1 MCSAHS
7 SLLSEKCPKTCG
19 MCNEVKPCIPP
30 PTKSP
35 TMSPTVPTNS
45 PTKSPTKSPTYKCPQ
60 GFEEY
65 RDKCVTCE
73 RGKYGNTVGGCSD
86 CPPGKYQPAE
96 GQKKC
101 FNCYEGSY
109 SYSSKM
115 TMCTPCSIGKTSTEG
130 SSSCTDCPE
139 NYYGSTNGQISYC
152 SKCSSDRPS
161 TCGKTGSTSFSS
173 CSLPKDSCIQCGY
186 NTEYENHKCC
196 GAYSNQVKSWK
207 KVNGCSQCRT
217 ELLCK

>member
-1 MCSAHS
+1 MDVTTELLKQNQTYSAS
-7 SLLSEKCPKTCG
+7 D
-19 MCNEVKPCIPP
+19 N
-30 PTKSP
+30 
-35 TMSPTVPTNS
+35 TN
-45 PTKSPTKSPTYKCPQ
+45 PD
-60 GFEEY
+60 
-65 RDKCVTCE
+65 R
-73 RGKYGNTVGGCSD
+73 
-86 CPPGKYQPAE
+86 
-96 GQKKC
+96 
-101 FNCYEGSY
+101 
-109 SYSSKM
+109 YSSSRSLNYA
-115 TMCTPCSIGKTSTEG
+115 TGASISKAELAEVNVVPFSLQYSLTANEG